1 LIEDEPN
8 LVVTCQAENARQA
21 QCMAESGSLTSPLWI
36 ITLPD
41 KGGIELIEDLKALRP
56 EMAVLV
62 DSRHNES
69 LYAERALRAGARVT
83 FPTRKAAQS

>member
-1 LIEDEPN
+1 LIEDEAN
-8 LVVTCQAENARQA
+8 LVVTCQAEKCAASAMHGGVA
-21 QCMAESGSLTSPLWI
+21 QLDLALVD

-41 KGGIELIEDLKALRP
+41 KGGIELIEELKALRP

-62 DSRHNES
+62 VSMHNES
-69 LYAERALRAGARVT
+69 LYAERALWAGARVT